1 MHRSRCVINKV
12 DAEPLSTDDI
22 AHIQY
27 LQFII
32 CKIKHTT
39 LNTYKKSAS
48 RIDLNLSSFMKSCY
62 RLSAKKDISISL
74 AESSIVSGNDLHGT
88 IVINYPGR
96 FDSVVINSQ
105 IENSSD
111 VFSYTN
117 LNGKNIK
124 HPYARL
130 SIFKSELGGSTTINF
145 TATTNHVPPAAG
157 EYSNVKFRVSII
169 QEHKEVVS
177 DIAYI
182 KIIIK
187 KA

>member
-1 MHRSRCVINKV
+1 
-12 DAEPLSTDDI
+12 
-22 AHIQY
+22 
-27 LQFII
+27 
-32 CKIKHTT
+32 
-39 LNTYKKSAS
+39 LNAQ
-48 RIDLNLSSFMKSCY
+48 
-62 RLSAKKDISISL
+62 KDVSISL

-88 IVINYPGR
+88 VVINYLGR

-111 VFSYTN
+111 IFSYTG
-117 LNGKNIK
+117 LNGKKIK

-145 TATTNHVPPAAG
+145 IAITNHIPAS
-157 EYSNVKFRVSII
+157 EHSNVKFRVSII

-177 DIAYI
+177 DIAYT
-182 KIIIK
+182 KII

>member
-1 MHRSRCVINKV
+1 M
-12 DAEPLSTDDI
+12 
-22 AHIQY
+22 
-27 LQFII
+27 
-32 CKIKHTT
+32 
-39 LNTYKKSAS
+39 SAQ
-48 RIDLNLSSFMKSCY
+48 
-62 RLSAKKDISISL
+62 KDVSISL
-74 AESSIVSGNDLHGT
+74 AESSILSGNDLHGT
-88 IVINYPGR
+88 VVINYRGR

-130 SIFKSELGGSTTINF
+130 SIFKSELGGNTTINF
-145 TATTNHVPPAAG
+145 IATTNHIPAG

-169 QEHKEVVS
+169 QEHKEAAS
-177 DIAYI
+177 DIAYT
-182 KIIIK
+182 KII

>member
-1 MHRSRCVINKV
+1 M
-12 DAEPLSTDDI
+12 
-22 AHIQY
+22 
-27 LQFII
+27 
-32 CKIKHTT
+32 
-39 LNTYKKSAS
+39 SAQ
-48 RIDLNLSSFMKSCY
+48 
-62 RLSAKKDISISL
+62 KDVSISL
-74 AESSIVSGNDLHGT
+74 AESSILSGNDLHGT
-88 IVINYPGR
+88 IVINYRGR
-96 FDSVVINSQ
+96 FDSMVINSQ

-130 SIFKSELGGSTTINF
+130 SIFKSELEGSPAINF
-145 TATTNHVPPAAG
+145 TATTSHIPAG

-177 DIAYI
+177 DIAYT
-182 KIIIK
+182 KII

>member
-1 MHRSRCVINKV
+1 
-12 DAEPLSTDDI
+12 
-22 AHIQY
+22 
-27 LQFII
+27 
-32 CKIKHTT
+32 
-39 LNTYKKSAS
+39 LNAQKEV
-48 RIDLNLSSFMKSCY
+48 
-62 RLSAKKDISISL
+62 SISL
-74 AESSIVSGNDLHGT
+74 AESSIVAGNDLQGVV
-88 IVINYPGR
+88 VINYSGR

-130 SIFKSELGGSTTINF
+130 SIFRSELASSTTINF
-145 TATTNHVPPAAG
+145 TATTNHVPSG

-169 QEHKEVVS
+169 QEHKEVAS
-177 DIAYI
+177 DIAFT
-182 KIIIK
+182 KIL

>member
-1 MHRSRCVINKV
+1 M
-12 DAEPLSTDDI
+12 STQQDV
-22 AHIQY
+22 
-27 LQFII
+27 
-32 CKIKHTT
+32 
-39 LNTYKKSAS
+39 
-48 RIDLNLSSFMKSCY
+48 
-62 RLSAKKDISISL
+62 SISL
-74 AESSIVSGNDLHGT
+74 AESSISSGNDLHGT
-88 IVINYPGR
+88 IVINYRGR

-130 SIFKSELGGSTTINF
+130 SIFKSELAGSSTINF
-145 TATTNHVPPAAG
+145 TATTNHIPPG
-157 EYSNVKFRVSII
+157 KYSNVKFRVAII

-177 DIAYI
+177 DIAYT
-182 KIIIK
+182 KII